1 MYCKNCGNELN
12 ENAVA
17 CLKCG
22 CDPKKGNKNCS
33 SCGVET
39 NPNQVIC
46 VKCGG
51 SLKKESFSIDT
62 SSFSIDTSSLGAIDT
77 SALLKNKQLIWALV
91 ALIGYFLPWASS
103 GYGSVSGG
111 GIAKIAEAVPGGGLL
126 NLLFLFPLCLVGIIA
141 SNFVPQILKFK
152 KILSI
157 SSIVLICYALL
168 AIIMFMN
175 KFGGFDIGIIGF
187 GFYVSLIGSIA
198 SAFFGSKKE

>member
-1 MYCKNCGNELN
+1 MYCKNCGNEFN

-22 CDPKKGNKNCS
+22 CDPKKGNKNCP

-51 SLKKESFSIDT
+51 SLKKESFN
-62 SSFSIDTSSLGAIDT
+62 IDTSSLGTIDT
-77 SALLKNKQLIWALV
+77 TALLKNKQLILALV
-91 ALIGYFLPWASS
+91 ALIGYFLPWVS
-103 GYGSVSGG
+103 GGRRMSVSGS
-111 GIAKIAEAVPGGGLL
+111 GIAQISEYVPGGELL
-126 NLLFLFPLCLVGIIA
+126 SLLFLFPLCLVGIIA

-157 SSIVLICYALL
+157 SSIVLVCYALL
-168 AIIMFMN
+168 AIIMLMD
-175 KFGGFDIGIIGF
+175 KYGKFDIGIIGF

>member
-22 CDPKKGNKNCS
+22 CDPKKGNKNCP

-51 SLKKESFSIDT
+51 SLKKESFN
-62 SSFSIDTSSLGAIDT
+62 IDTSSLGTIDT

-91 ALIGYFLPWASS
+91 ALIGYFLPWVS
-103 GYGSVSGG
+103 GGYISVSGS
-111 GIAKIAEAVPGGGLL
+111 GIAKISEYVPGGGLL
-126 NLLFLFPLCLVGIIA
+126 SLLFLFPLCLVGIIA

-152 KILSI
+152 KILAI
-157 SSIVLICYALL
+157 TSIVLVCYALL
-168 AIIMFMN
+168 AIFMLMD
-175 KFGGFDIGIIGF
+175 KYGGFDIGIIRF
-187 GFYVSLIGSIA
+187 GFYVSLIGSIS
-198 SAFFGSKKE
+198 SAFFSSKK

>member
-22 CDPKKGNKNCS
+22 CDPKKGNNNCP

-51 SLKKESFSIDT
+51 SLKKESFN
-62 SSFSIDTSSLGAIDT
+62 IDTSSLGAIDT
-77 SALLKNKQLIWALV
+77 SALLNNKQLILALV
-91 ALIGYFLPWASS
+91 ALIGYFLPWVS
-103 GYGSVSGG
+103 GGYISVSGS
-111 GIAKIAEAVPGGGLL
+111 GIAKISEYVPGGGLL
-126 NLLFLFPLCLVGIIA
+126 SLLFLFPLCLVGIIA

-152 KILSI
+152 KILAI
-157 SSIVLICYALL
+157 TSIVLVCYALL
-168 AIIMFMN
+168 AIFMLMD
-175 KFGGFDIGIIGF
+175 KYGGFDIGIIGF
-187 GFYVSLIGSIA
+187 GFYVSLIGSIS
-198 SAFFGSKKE
+198 SAFFSSKK

>member
-22 CDPKKGNKNCS
+22 CDPKKGNKNCP

-51 SLKKESFSIDT
+51 SLKKESFN
-62 SSFSIDTSSLGAIDT
+62 IDTSSLGAIDT
-77 SALLKNKQLIWALV
+77 SALLKNKQLILALV
-91 ALIGYFLPWASS
+91 ALIGYFLPWVSS
-103 GYGSVSGG
+103 GYMSVSGS
-111 GIAKIAEAVPGGGLL
+111 GIAKISEYVPGGGLL
-126 NLLFLFPLCLVGIIA
+126 SLLFLFPLCLVGVIV

-157 SSIVLICYALL
+157 SSIVLVCYALL
-168 AIIMFMN
+168 AIIMFMD
-175 KFGGFDIGIIGF
+175 KYGGFDIGIIGF
-187 GFYVSLIGSIA
+187 GFYVSLIGAIA
-198 SAFFGSKKE
+198 SAFFGSKKG